1 MAKPRD
7 IIAFIQTLTLTGGDC
22 DGKPFRV
29 LPWERKF
36 IGLAFG
42 AKAGDSAYLSCARA
56 NGKTAVVAAIAT
68 CVIDPAGPLHGRR
81 RDVIVVSA
89 SFQLARITFDDV
101 LHYLRAR
108 HDLNDKDWRLQDSA
122 NNALIEHRPSGA
134 RVKCIGSD
142 PNKMA
147 GLRPYLMLLDE
158 TSSWL
163 PPERGERAF
172 ALCRTSIGKQPGSK
186 LIGFSTRAKDEH
198 HFFSREL
205 KKGNALVYAAG
216 KDDDPLDEATWR
228 KANPSWSQLP
238 TLRAKIRAEA
248 KDAERDPATLQTFR
262 ALRLNLGV
270 SEVESASVLDPE
282 LWKALEVESGERV
295 GNYILGLDLGSTE
308 AMSAAVAIWENG
320 YAECF
325 ACFPKEPGLRERGL
339 ADGVS
344 DLYADMAARDE
355 LIQRG
360 RRSSDVDGFL
370 AEILNRWGTP
380 ETICADFWRSND
392 DLIPALDRIKFPQ
405 ARLLQFNPGY
415 RTASRNLRDFKKAVL
430 EAKLAPRKSLL
441 MRAGLAEAVVV
452 WDDMGNSKLAKLT
465 EGGRR
470 RRARDDVVAAAIVA
484 GAEWYRRSLQPK
496 SRGAYLGKVA

>member
-1 MAKPRD
+1 M
-7 IIAFIQTLTLTGGDC
+7 
-22 DGKPFRV
+22 
-29 LPWERKF
+29 
-36 IGLAFG
+36 
-42 AKAGDSAYLSCARA
+42 
-56 NGKTAVVAAIAT
+56 
-68 CVIDPAGPLHGRR
+68 
-81 RDVIVVSA
+81 IVVSA

-270 SEVESASVLDPE
+270 SEVESASCLTP
-282 LWKALEVESGERV
+282 
-295 GNYILGLDLGSTE
+295 N
-308 AMSAAVAIWENG
+308 
-320 YAECF
+320 C
-325 ACFPKEPGLRERGL
+325 
-339 ADGVS
+339 
-344 DLYADMAARDE
+344 
-355 LIQRG
+355 G
-360 RRSSDVDGFL
+360 RRWKSNRGNGSATTFL
-370 AEILNRWGTP
+370 ALTWGAPKPCPPPSRSGKTDTP
-380 ETICADFWRSND
+380 N
-392 DLIPALDRIKFPQ
+392 
-405 ARLLQFNPGY
+405 
-415 RTASRNLRDFKKAVL
+415 ASPVSR
-430 EAKLAPRKSLL
+430 
-441 MRAGLAEAVVV
+441 
-452 WDDMGNSKLAKLT
+452 
-465 EGGRR
+465 
-470 RRARDDVVAAAIVA
+470 
-484 GAEWYRRSLQPK
+484 K
-496 SRGAYLGKVA
+496 SRGCASAG